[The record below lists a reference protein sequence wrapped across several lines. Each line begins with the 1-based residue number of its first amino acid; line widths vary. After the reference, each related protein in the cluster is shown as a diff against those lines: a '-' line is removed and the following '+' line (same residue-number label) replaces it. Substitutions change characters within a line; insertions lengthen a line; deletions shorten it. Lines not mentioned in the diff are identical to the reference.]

1 MKKDLNNTVVLNTFS
16 NGSSE
21 TSSHPKWN
29 KFVSFLNDKYN
40 AGFGGGCF
48 NEYYG
53 VRNGT
58 EYVGT
63 SMPEGVELL
72 TLDEA
77 LDIINF
83 IYYSERN
90 ESFFVVRP
98 DQPTDDWRDY
108 ISKLNEFNGC
118 RFDGDQE
125 DAAYGLQNG
134 RPRCIGQNTVSNLTY
149 RLTPIDEGIRLLQVI
164 HKLKEVMLNTKVITH
179 NGEEHPLADCVELCS
194 ASQHDGA
201 YALRTEAI
209 HSRPHGGCILASE
222 ATQDHY
228 GNWFNEDYADDIE
241 YVWSE
246 YNDGWLCTDW
256 SDTQYGYVNSSYDQE
271 YFVNDDYV
279 YANSHYYASRDVA
292 NEHGYYYDDY
302 DGEWYHEDDDR
313 PSNVARFNSGYHSGR
328 GRGWKA
334 GDKPK
339 FTVGFEIEKEDDD
352 AGLIPWQGV
361 YGRTGWIKE
370 SDGSLN
376 DDGYELV
383 SPIFNLYTD
392 DVDKE
397 IDSDKELQRLIDAE
411 YSDNCGGHINLGS
424 SMYTPNQLFEGL
436 SAFMPLMYSMYTNR
450 LTKSYCQAKEKY
462 KYRSSSDKYASVF
475 IKDQVVEFRIF
486 PAVRSVKNLLWRRN
500 FIRLLCDN
508 INKSELDVLKMLVN
522 QNSKLYKHMRKIY
535 SQDELL
541 EKAKQFIYYS
551 ERFNDKKLPPID
563 PKKFKKG
570 EDNITDSTD
579 DLGA

>member
-1 MKKDLNNTVVLNTFS
+1 MKTDLNNLCVQNTF
-16 NGSSE
+16 
-21 TSSHPKWN
+21 TSDSGQTNENPKWF
-29 KFVSFLNDKYN
+29 KFIHYLNSKHS
-40 AGFGGGCF
+40 AGFGGGCL

-53 VRNGT
+53 VNDGR
-58 EYVGT
+58 EFVEIEI
-63 SMPEGVELL
+63 PDGVEVI
-72 TLDEA
+72 TIDQA

-83 IYYSERN
+83 FYFNDRN
-90 ESFFVVRP
+90 KTFYVQRP
-98 DQPTDDWRDY
+98 ENPTNDWDDF
-108 ISKLNEFNGC
+108 ITELNKHNGA
-118 RFDGDQE
+118 FDGTQSPG
-125 DAAYGLQNG
+125 AYGLSNG
-134 RPRCIGQNTVSNLTY
+134 MPKCIGENGMSNLMFPMIT
-149 RLTPIDEGIRLLQVI
+149 IEEGTRLLKFI
-164 HKLKEVMLNTKVITH
+164 TNHKEHMENTTVETY
-179 NGEEHPLADCVELCS
+179 NGDEHPLVNCVQLCDGS
-194 ASQHDGA
+194 EHDGA
-201 YALRTEAI
+201 YALNTDTVW
-209 HSRPHGGCILASE
+209 SRPHAGHILRDE

-228 GNWFNEDYADDIE
+228 GHWFNADYADDLD
-241 YVWSE
+241 YVWSD
-246 YNDGWLCTDW
+246 YNDGWLCTNWGDVV
-256 SDTQYGYVNSSYDQE
+256 YGYTSSRYEE
-271 YFVNDDYV
+271 YFVSNEYV
-279 YANSHYYASRDVA
+279 YAGSQYFADSNIA
-292 NEHGYYYDDY
+292 NEHGYHYDDY
-302 DGEWYHEDDDR
+302 DGEWYHEDDER
-313 PSNVARFNSGYHSGR
+313 PSRVSNYNSGYHSGR

-352 AGLIPWQGV
+352 AGCIPWQGV

-376 DDGYELV
+376 EDGYELV

-424 SMYTPNQLFEGL
+424 SMYTPAQLFEGL
-436 SAFMPLMYSMYTNR
+436 SAFMPLMYSMYTGR
-450 LTKSYCQAKEKY
+450 LTRSYCQAKEKY

-486 PAVRSVKNLLWRRN
+486 PAVRSVKNLIWRRD
-500 FIRLLCDN
+500 FLRLMCDN

-522 QNSKLYKHMRKIY
+522 QNSKMYKHMRKIY

-541 EKAKQFIYYS
+541 EKTKLFIYYS

-570 EDNITDSTD
+570 DDNITDSTE